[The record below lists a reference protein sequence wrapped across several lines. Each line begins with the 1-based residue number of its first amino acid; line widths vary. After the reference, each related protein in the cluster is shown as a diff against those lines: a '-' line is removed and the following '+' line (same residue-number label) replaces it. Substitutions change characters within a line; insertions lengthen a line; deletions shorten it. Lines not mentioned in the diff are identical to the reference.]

1 MEISSHPQFV
11 RFFLPCF
18 GFTNGA
24 VAGSVTIGEAPNCDR
39 LSCNRLSYPGEFI
52 TVGGLA

>member
-1 MEISSHPQFV
+1 MWLQFGG
-11 RFFLPCF
+11 FFLLRF
-18 GFTNGA
+18 GLTTGASAGA
-24 VAGSVTIGEAPNCDR
+24 VTVDELPSCDR